1 MKILFIIITVCV
13 SLTINGQ
20 NSISY
25 DFDKDGKTDKFE
37 IINKDSVFFISY
49 LLTSEP
55 KIIHFSKSIGL
66 TGMNSMLQLQNNVVT
81 LTNSFMRSVN
91 YFKFRYDLQS
101 RKFKLIGYEN
111 EQFGNAVHNGA
122 GLSSYNL
129 LTGKYV
135 ANWNYYNERKNKL
148 FSTPTI
154 RKKIPTKIYTI
165 SQFGDDVINEL
176 YDLDYKY
183 LPKELR

>member
-1 MKILFIIITVCV
+1 MKILFIIITVCI
-13 SLTINGQ
+13 SINISAQ
-20 NSISY
+20 NSISF
-25 DFDKDGKTDKFE
+25 DFDNDGKKDKFE
-37 IINKDSVFFISY
+37 IVNKDSLFFISY

-55 KIIHFSKSIGL
+55 KLIHFSKSISL
-66 TGMNSMLQLQNNVVT
+66 NGMNSMLQIQNNVVT

-91 YFKFRYDLQS
+91 YFKFRYDLKS

-111 EQFGNAVHNGA
+111 EQFGNALHNGA

-135 ANWNYYNERKNKL
+135 ANWNYYNDRKNKL
-148 FSTPTI
+148 FSIPTI

-165 SQFGDDVINEL
+165 SQFGDDTINEL

>member
-1 MKILFIIITVCV
+1 MKILFIIITVCF
-13 SLTINGQ
+13 SLHINAQ

-25 DFDKDGKTDKFE
+25 DFDKDGKMDKFE
-37 IINKDSVFFISY
+37 IKNKDSVFFISY

-55 KIIHFSKSIGL
+55 KITHYSKSIGL
-66 TGMNSMLQLQNNVVT
+66 NGINSMLQLQNNVVI
-81 LTNSFMRSVN
+81 LTNSFMRSAN
-91 YFKFRYDLQS
+91 YFKFRYDLQL

-129 LTGKYV
+129 LTGNYV
-135 ANWNYYNERKNKL
+135 ANWSYYNERKNKL

-154 RKKIPTKIYTI
+154 RKKIPTKVYII
-165 SQFGDDVINEL
+165 SQFGDEMIDEL